1 MPDLRTELDLVRHH
15 RLLDPADVEVGD
27 AASELE
33 GVGSVPGHPG
43 IQHDVDV
50 RTGSV
55 TQCLG
60 QLDVARHSLAAI
72 SRPPAREPFQSAE
85 SFGHLLASPLVS
97 ELGFDAVAE
106 HGGVSR
112 SRRPHRAAEEAV
124 DGLLHPAALEIPER
138 AIDGADGHHRGA
150 LATVNCLAV
159 HQVPNTLRGQGI
171 NVLEETSKFTID
183 DPGHFVR
190 DRTGQTGDTL
200 VGVDLEKDGDDPGAS
215 RLDRLWHP
223 IAVGRGPR
231 LVLGVDV
238 DRPRQTFFPEWLLVL
253 HDAGK
258 LPQTQT
264 RYPHVYPLP
273 ADSLDFRQPSRSFRL
288 PRRVMVAVSVW
299 AVYTALTF
307 LAPRRRAGVRGVR
320 RRGARF
326 AGNPTDRMQ
335 LTYHRSLQQNSVVDK
350 ADNSGRI

>member
-1 MPDLRTELDLVRHH
+1 MPNLRAELDLVRHH
-15 RLLDPADVEVGD
+15 RLLDPADIEVGH

-43 IQHDVDV
+43 VEHDVDV

-72 SRPPAREPFQSAE
+72 SWPPARKPFQGAE

-97 ELGFDAVAE
+97 ELGFEAIAE

-124 DGLLHPAALEIPER
+124 DGLLHPASLEIPER
-138 AIDGADGHHRGA
+138 TIDGADGHHRGA
-150 LATVNCLAV
+150 LATVDCLAV
-159 HQVPNTLRGQGI
+159 HQIPNTLRGQGI
-171 NVLEETSKFTID
+171 DVLEQTSELTIN
-183 DPGHFVR
+183 DPGHLVR
-190 DRTGQTGDTL
+190 DGSCQTRDAL
-200 VGVDLEKDGDDPGAS
+200 VSIDLEKDGDDAGVS

-258 LPQTQT
+258 LPQPQT
-264 RYPHVYPLP
+264 RDPHVHLLP
-273 ADSLDFRQPSRSFRL
+273 ADSLDFRQPRRSFRL

-299 AVYTALTF
+299 AVYTALPF
-307 LAPRRRAGVRGVR
+307 LAPRRRVGVRGVR
-320 RRGARF
+320 RRDARF
-326 AGNPTDRMQ
+326 AGNSIDRMQ

>member
-1 MPDLRTELDLVRHH
+1 MSDLRAELDFVRHH

-43 IQHDVDV
+43 IKHDVDV

-60 QLDVARHSLAAI
+60 QLDVARHALAAI

-85 SFGHLLASPLVS
+85 SFRYLLASPLVS

-112 SRRPHRAAEEAV
+112 SRRPHGAAEEAV
-124 DGLLHPAALEIPER
+124 DGLLHPAPFEIPER

-171 NVLEETSKFTID
+171 DVLEQTSELTIN
-183 DPGHFVR
+183 DPGHLVR
-190 DRTGQTGDTL
+190 DGSCQTRDAL
-200 VGVDLEKDGDDPGAS
+200 VGVNLEKDGDDSGAP
-215 RLDRLWHP
+215 RLDRLRHP

-258 LPQTQT
+258 LPQPQT
-264 RYPHVYPLP
+264 RDPHVHLLP
-273 ADSLDFRQPSRSFRL
+273 ADPLVSRKPGGGFR
-288 PRRVMVAVSVW
+288 PRRGLREGSLFW
-299 AVYTALTF
+299 LFYTALPF
-307 LAPRRRAGVRGVR
+307 LLPG
-320 RRGARF
+320 
-326 AGNPTDRMQ
+326 DRW
-335 LTYHRSLQQNSVVDK
+335 
-350 ADNSGRI
+350 G